1 MRVNSLGPW
10 QRDVAIWIAA
20 LLGVAVALAVVYE
33 YFERSRIHSLVLDE
47 GILAQVYG
55 RSRLEPDAGSAHS
68 LKLWLDGEAVIDMP
82 ASATLSLGSTLL
94 EVGVKGGEP
103 TRFYI
108 DAYATQPG
116 AQVQVLRGHVQV
128 RKAYASPTPESYRM
142 GPGEML
148 MVNRDIDL
156 MENEKFTPAELPDWV
171 RSAYSTP

>member
-1 MRVNSLGPW
+1 MRVNSLGLW
-10 QRDVAIWIAA
+10 QRGVAIWLAA
-20 LLGVAVALAVVYE
+20 LLGVAVALAVGYE

-47 GILAQVYG
+47 GVLARVYG
-55 RSRLEPDAGSAHS
+55 RSRLEPHAGSVHG
-68 LKLWLDGEAVIDMP
+68 LKLWLDGEVVIDMP
-82 ASATLSLGSTLL
+82 AGATLSLGSTLL
-94 EVGVKGGEP
+94 EADVQGGEP

-108 DAYATQPG
+108 DAYTAQPG
-116 AQVQVLRGHVQV
+116 AQVLVLRGHVQV
-128 RKAYASPTPESYRM
+128 RKAYASPTPESYRI